1 MAVLEEALR
10 HQNIIID
17 YVCMSED
24 ERQDF
29 RARLFS
35 RWFRDY
41 ADDSKYSLLTTSLK
55 VGNVTNYLGAFLRRD
70 NELYMTSL
78 FPSNNK
84 LYPRIRMVE
93 NSGIRSILCDRSFFL
108 FL

>member
-70 NELYMTSL
+70 NELYDVFCAAFDQFDKDIHKDEPWDVHISETSSL
-78 FPSNNK
+78 V
-84 LYPRIRMVE
+84 L
-93 NSGIRSILCDRSFFL
+93 
-108 FL
+108 